1 MKHTSAWELLLH
13 YTHVNGLPC
22 WSLYLCNFLSLQTHQ
37 YQCPRFPVSCPN
49 RCDPTKIPR
58 EEVEVHVQE
67 LCPSATMN
75 CPFKEAGCKF
85 KVSAYPILMKLR
97 HTQTWWSSRSLFT
110 QTWWSLRLVHTQT
123 WWSLRSVHTQTWWS
137 SRSGHTK
144 SWWSSRSVHTQ
155 TRWSSRS
162 VHTQTSWITRG
173 RKQES

>member
-1 MKHTSAWELLLH
+1 MKHTAWSVVRTLLL

-22 WSLYLCNFLSLQTHQ
+22 WSLYLHNFLSLQTHQ

-85 KVSAYPILMKLR
+85 KVSAYPVLMKFKVNAYPNPMKFRVIAYPILMKFKVSAYPNLKFKFSA
-97 HTQTWWSSRSLFT
+97 HPSLMTFKVSAYQT
-110 QTWWSLRLVHTQT
+110 
-123 WWSLRSVHTQTWWS
+123 
-137 SRSGHTK
+137 
-144 SWWSSRSVHTQ
+144 
-155 TRWSSRS
+155 
-162 VHTQTSWITRG
+162 
-173 RKQES
+173 